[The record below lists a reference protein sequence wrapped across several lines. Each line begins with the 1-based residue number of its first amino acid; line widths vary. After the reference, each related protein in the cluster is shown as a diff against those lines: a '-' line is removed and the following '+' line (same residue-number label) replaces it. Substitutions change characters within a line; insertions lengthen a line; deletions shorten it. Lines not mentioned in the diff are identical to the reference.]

1 MVKYLQPDWWKVK
14 DLYFYSDV
22 PVILSF
28 ILGTV
33 VKARPQIL
41 RFSDFVTASNRH
53 VQFLQVGACREIIW
67 HSNWREFYL
76 RHHSNIQRLVRV
88 QTTPSLLTAPANCS
102 YSEAGRPTAKPDHCL
117 TQLKSKTWKLQN
129 DLWEDRESVCVCV
142 FWICMS
148 HSWVMK
154 SNNNKK
160 YHHCG
165 WI

>member
-1 MVKYLQPDWWKVK
+1 M
-14 DLYFYSDV
+14 
-22 PVILSF
+22 ILSF
-28 ILGTV
+28 ISGTV
-33 VKARPQIL
+33 VKARPQIP
-41 RFSDFVTASNRH
+41 RFSDFVTVSNRH

>member
-28 ILGTV
+28 ISGTV
-33 VKARPQIL
+33 VKARPQIP
-41 RFSDFVTASNRH
+41 RFSDFVTVSNRH

-102 YSEAGRPTAKPDHCL
+102 YSEAGRPTAKPDSAEIKD
-117 TQLKSKTWKLQN
+117 LKVAKWSMRGS
-129 DLWEDRESVCVCV
+129 WECVCVCV